1 MLARFWLTKSFQ
13 ESKQDVIELEDDD
26 SDAMDTVLRHIYK
39 SPIGPRHSSSGGNP
53 WRFWLDVRITADKY
67 LVPALSEQAF
77 KYLFDFARSEKN
89 LDEIADIVNTLQ
101 TEMSHDDKI
110 FGLAAELRKK
120 HLRNLLQNKR
130 YREKIEDDKALMW
143 EHVDQVLRTDGEI
156 EVSVPRG
163 QTKEFY
169 ITNNGEFEDSV
180 KVRCESS
187 FGAEGNVRLFRIP

>member
-1 MLARFWLTKSFQ
+1 M
-13 ESKQDVIELEDDD
+13 
-26 SDAMDTVLRHIYK
+26 
-39 SPIGPRHSSSGGNP
+39 
-53 WRFWLDVRITADKY
+53 
-67 LVPALSEQAF
+67 PALSEQAF

-156 EVSVPRG
+156 EVNVPRG
-163 QTKEFY
+163 QSKEFY